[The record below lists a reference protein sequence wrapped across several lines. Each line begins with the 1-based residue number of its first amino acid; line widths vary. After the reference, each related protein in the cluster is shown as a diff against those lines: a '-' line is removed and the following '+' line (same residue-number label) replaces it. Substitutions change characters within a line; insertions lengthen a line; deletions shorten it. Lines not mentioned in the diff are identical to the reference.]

1 MIHACTGT
9 CKFLAIFKNNIVN
22 IVLIFLTDSP
32 CTLKVPKCLQVPV
45 IFLFIVHKTQTLIF
59 RLFTK
64 EEFDLIKSLTIKDLL
79 IAITN
84 DVTEN
89 NIQENPF
96 LVTTDPQYCPQPFQ
110 LSELYMDD
118 CSGLENF
125 DYYTDSYWQVP
136 FIWAL
141 VFIYIGLVTLVML
154 VIAAY
159 NQHRRSVILASGR
172 QRKAKAIE
180 GTDLT
185 DSEGDVLIAWE
196 DKAGLN
202 ETTRFVSFKLG
213 PGKQVKLV
221 FGEELLRTIDLRN
234 HTTIT
239 IQRPFDSEYYFA
251 LKIVNEYDALIRCKT
266 VHDRAIFIQKLQE
279 FLQGEGITAQMEEP
293 QKRVMLKN
301 IFTKKARQI
310 LLENFF
316 KSVFSEDRGGV
327 VRETRTNILEC
338 ELTRDEFAE
347 ALSLKKDSIFVE
359 QMFALCDTDGNGF
372 ISFREFAD
380 MTVIFAK
387 GSPDQKLE
395 LMFRMYDVD
404 NSGTLEK
411 HEFRKML
418 KSMMELVN
426 ASVTSEQLDQLVD
439 SLFTSAGFQNKEV
452 LTVDDFKVLMRDH
465 KEELSNA
472 RLNVQGVDAS
482 EIEPTVDAKLEEP
495 ADGAAPSRYRARENA
510 TARAR
515 KTIVRAY
522 GRTTKQDPRAQQA
535 QLESS
540 VTITTTQRRHFAQ
553 TKFGRYVLAY
563 LRYVENYK
571 LHIFYLSIYAF
582 VTMAIFVERAYYY
595 SVEREHAGLRRIAGN
610 GVTITR
616 GAASGMMWT
625 FAILLLTMARNFITY
640 LRETIFNYYIPFDA
654 SISFHKIIAL
664 TGLFFTI
671 MHCIGHGI
679 NFYHIATQTPNDLT
693 CIFREVYHR
702 THTLPKFSYWLFLTA
717 TGFSAF
723 VLTLVTVII
732 FVFAVQYARRYA
744 FQSFWVTHHMYVV
757 FYILMLVHGSG
768 RLVQDPLFG
777 NFLYGPV
784 IIYAIDQVISL
795 SRNKAEV
802 AVVKA
807 DILPSQVIGIYFKR
821 PPSFDYIAG
830 QWVRI
835 SSLAQNPGE
844 YHPFTLSSAPHEEN
858 LSLHIRA
865 VGPWTY
871 NFREIFQNKKN
882 KGEPYPKL
890 LVDGP
895 FGEGHQDWNR
905 FEVAVLVGGGI
916 GVTPF
921 ASILK
926 ELVHRFNI
934 GARIQCK
941 KVYFI
946 WVTRTQHQFEWMAD
960 IIKEVEEADVK
971 NLVEVHIF
979 ITQFF
984 DKFDLRTAMLYIAER
999 HFQRLS
1005 GRSLF
1010 TGMRAITHF
1019 GRPDFNTFFDSLA
1032 QEHCLLPKIGVFS
1045 CGPPG
1050 MTNGVD
1056 DACAASNRFEGPPF
1070 IHHYE
1075 NF

>member
-1 MIHACTGT
+1 M
-9 CKFLAIFKNNIVN
+9 
-22 IVLIFLTDSP
+22 
-32 CTLKVPKCLQVPV
+32 
-45 IFLFIVHKTQTLIF
+45 
-59 RLFTK
+59 FTR
-64 EEFDLIKSLTIKDLL
+64 EEFESIRSLTIKDLL
-79 IAITN
+79 IAVTN
-84 DVTEN
+84 NVRED
-89 NIQENPF
+89 NIQDNPF
-96 LVTTDPQYCPQPFQ
+96 MVTTEGQYCPQPFQ

-118 CSGLENF
+118 CSQLENF
-125 DYYTDSYWQVP
+125 DYYTDSYWQIP

-141 VFIYIGLVTLVML
+141 VFIYVGLVTLVML

-159 NQHRRSVILASGR
+159 NQHRRTKILSSGR

-180 GTDLT
+180 GADLT

-196 DKAGLN
+196 EKAGLN
-202 ETTRFVSFKLG
+202 ETTRFVSIKLG
-213 PGKQVKLV
+213 PGKQLKLV
-221 FGEELLRTIDLRN
+221 YGDELLRTIDLRN
-234 HTTIT
+234 HTTII
-239 IQRPFDSEYYFA
+239 IQRPFDNEYYFA
-251 LKIVNEYDALIRCKT
+251 LKITNEYDVLLRCKT
-266 VHDRAIFIQKLQE
+266 VHDRAMFIQKLQE
-279 FLQGEGITAQMEEP
+279 FLQGEGVTAQMEEP
-293 QKRVMLKN
+293 QKRVMLKS
-301 IFTKKARQI
+301 IFTKKARQT

-316 KSVFSEDRGGV
+316 KSVFSEDRSGV
-327 VRETRTNILEC
+327 SRETRTNILEC

-359 QMFALCDTDGNGF
+359 QMFLLCDTDGNGF

-404 NSGTLEK
+404 GNGTLEK

-439 SLFTSAGFQNKEV
+439 SLFSSAGFQNKEV

-472 RLNVQGVDAS
+472 KLNVQG
-482 EIEPTVDAKLEEP
+482 IEAPEVEGTAESKLEEP
-495 ADGAAPSRYRARENA
+495 EGATPSRYRARENA

-522 GRTTKQDPRAQQA
+522 GRTTKQDPRAQQ
-535 QLESS
+535 QSLEESG
-540 VTITTTQRRHFAQ
+540 VTIQTAQRREFSR
-553 TKFGRYVLAY
+553 TKFGRYVLAF
-563 LRYVENYK
+563 LRYIENYK
-571 LHIFYLSIYAF
+571 LHIFYLSIYTL

-595 SVEREHAGLRRIAGN
+595 SIEREFGGLRRIAGF

-625 FAILLLTMARNFITY
+625 YAILLLTMARNFITY
-640 LRETIFNYYIPFDA
+640 LRETIFNYYVPFDA
-654 SISFHKIIAL
+654 AVSFHKIIAL

-679 NFYHIATQTPNDLT
+679 NFYSIATQTPGDLT
-693 CIFREVYHR
+693 CLFREVYHR

-744 FQSFWVTHHMYVV
+744 FQSFWLTHHMYVI
-757 FYILMLVHGSG
+757 FYILMLLHGSG

-777 NFLYGPV
+777 NFLYGPAV
-784 IIYAIDQVISL
+784 VFAIDQVISL
-795 SRNKAEV
+795 SRRKAEV
-802 AVVKA
+802 AVVRA

-835 SSLAQNPGE
+835 ASLEQNPGE

-865 VGPWTY
+865 VGPWTH
-871 NFREIFQNKKN
+871 NFREIFQNKKS

-934 GARIQCK
+934 GSRIQCK

-960 IIKEVEEADVK
+960 IIKEVEEADTK

-1032 QEHCLLPKIGVFS
+1032 QEHSLLPKIGVFS

-1070 IHHYE
+1070 VHHYE